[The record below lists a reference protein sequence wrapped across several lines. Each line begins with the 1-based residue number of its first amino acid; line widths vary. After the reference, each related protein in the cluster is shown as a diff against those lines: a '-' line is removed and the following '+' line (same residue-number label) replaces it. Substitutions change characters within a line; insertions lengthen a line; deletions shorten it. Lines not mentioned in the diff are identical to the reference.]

1 MHAVSTDFATK
12 SFWLGNDEYTAGP
25 SLEGDL
31 EVDVAIVGAGFTG
44 LSTAFHLHKADPSL
58 RIAILESEVVG
69 YGASGRNAGF
79 SMTKIGMMHSF
90 TATRFGKTKARE
102 AHLYADRAVTLLKD
116 LIEELDLDCDYEH
129 TGFLWVA
136 TSEKYSK
143 RLLKEIALVHRLGLT
158 GVNLIEHAD
167 LIERVN
173 SPLYKGPAWWEP
185 NTGILNPAKLSREW
199 RRVLD
204 GAGVP
209 IYENTPVLTMDM
221 AAGRQ
226 RLRTPHGTVT
236 ANKVVLATNA
246 WTHEFPQLATKQ
258 VPVWTYIVLT
268 EPLTDEQLD
277 SIGWRGREGVEDF
290 RDLVHYYRLTA
301 DNRLLM
307 GGRDVGLGDGKGMGF
322 DDSPQTWER
331 LRDDIRA
338 IFPGLRDVRFSHA
351 WGGPVSA
358 TLDMF
363 PAIGYAGSKDVVYSM
378 GCVGH
383 GVSTTHLNGQTIR
396 DLVLERD
403 TDLTDVFFV
412 NRKLIPFPPGG
423 LGHAVAGQ
431 IANFLRW
438 EDRRLDV
445 LG

>member
-1 MHAVSTDFATK
+1 M
-12 SFWLGNDEYTAGP
+12 
-25 SLEGDL
+25 
-31 EVDVAIVGAGFTG
+31 AIVGAGFTG
-44 LSTAFHLHKADPSL
+44 LSTAYHLHQADPGL

-90 TATRFGKTKARE
+90 TATRFGKAKARE

-116 LIEELDLDCDYEH
+116 LVAELDLDCDYEH

-136 TSEKYSK
+136 TSEKYSQ
-143 RLLKEIALVHRLGLT
+143 RLLKEIALVHRLGIT
-158 GVNLIEHAD
+158 GVNLIDHAELVD
-167 LIERVN
+167 RVN
-173 SPLYKGPAWWEP
+173 SPLYRGPAWWEP
-185 NTGILNPAKLSREW
+185 NTGILNPAKLSRAW
-199 RRVLD
+199 RGVLD
-204 GAGVP
+204 AAGVP
-209 IYENTPVLTMDM
+209 IYENTPVTSVTPGN
-221 AAGRQ
+221 GRT
-226 RLRTPHGTVT
+226 RVATPGGIVT
-236 ANKVVLATNA
+236 ARKVVLATNA
-246 WTHEFPQLATKQ
+246 WSHLFAQLASKQ

-268 EPLTDEQLD
+268 EPLTDAQLD

-307 GGRDVGLGDGKGMGF
+307 GGRDVLLGDGRGMGF
-322 DDSPQTWER
+322 DDSPPTWER
-331 LRDDIRA
+331 LRNDIRA
-338 IFPGLRDVRFSHA
+338 IFPGLQDVEFSHA

-363 PAIGYAGSKDVVYSM
+363 PAIGFAGSKDIVYSI

-403 TDLTDVFFV
+403 TELTDVFFV
-412 NRKLIPFPPGG
+412 NRKVVPFPPGG
-423 LGHAVAGQ
+423 LGHKVAER
-431 IANFLRW
+431 IAGFLRW

>member
-1 MHAVSTDFATK
+1 MDSDFAQK
-12 SFWLGNDEYTAGP
+12 SYWLGVDPYEPRPHLAGG
-25 SLEGDL
+25 LD
-31 EVDVAIVGAGFTG
+31 VDVAIVGAGFTG
-44 LSTAFHLHKADPSL
+44 LSTAYHLHQADPSL
-58 RIAILESEVVG
+58 RITVLEAGVVG

-90 TATRFGKTKARE
+90 TATRFGKAKARE

-116 LIEELDLDCDYEH
+116 LVTELDLDCDYEH

-143 RLLKEIALVHRLGLT
+143 RLLKEIALVHRLGIT
-158 GVNLIEHAD
+158 GISLIDHDA
-167 LIERVN
+167 LLSRVN

-185 NTGILNPAKLSREW
+185 NTGILNPAKLSRAW
-199 RRVLD
+199 GRVLD
-204 GAGVP
+204 AAGVP
-209 IYENTPVLTMDM
+209 IHEQTPVT
-221 AAGRQ
+221 AVEPGTGRQ
-226 RLRTPHGTVT
+226 TLRTPYGTVT
-236 ANKVVLATNA
+236 ARKVVLATNA
-246 WTHEFPQLATKQ
+246 WTHHFAPMQRKQ

-268 EPLTDEQLD
+268 EPLTEAQLD
-277 SIGWRGREGVEDF
+277 SIGWVGREGVEDF

-307 GGRDVGLGDGKGMGF
+307 GGRDVALGDGRGMDF
-322 DDSPQTWER
+322 DSDPQIWER
-331 LRDDIRA
+331 LRADVRA

-363 PAIGYAGSKDVVYSM
+363 PAIGFAGSPDIVYSM

-383 GVSTTHLNGQTIR
+383 GVSTTHLNGQAIR
-396 DLVLERD
+396 DLVLQRD

-412 NRKLIPFPPGG
+412 NRKVVPFPPGG
-423 LGHAVAGQ
+423 LGHAVAGR
-431 IANFLRW
+431 IADVLRW

-445 LG
+445 LR

>member
-1 MHAVSTDFATK
+1 VSVQDFREK
-12 SFWLGNDEYTAGP
+12 SFWLAADPYEPRPPLA
-25 SLEGDL
+25 GDL

-44 LSTAFHLHKADPSL
+44 MSTAYHLHEADPSL
-58 RIAILESEVVG
+58 RIAVLEAGVVG

-102 AHLYADRAVTLLKD
+102 AHLYADRAVTLLKGLVED
-116 LIEELDLDCDYEH
+116 LDLDCDYEH

-136 TSEKYSK
+136 TSDKYSK
-143 RLLKEIALVHRLGLT
+143 RLLKEIALVHRLGIT
-158 GVNLIEHAD
+158 GVNLIEHEE
-167 LIERVN
+167 LVGRVN
-173 SPLYKGPAWWEP
+173 SPLYRGPAWWEP
-185 NTGILNPAKLSREW
+185 NTGILNPAKLSRAW
-199 RRVLD
+199 GRVLD
-204 GAGVP
+204 EAGVP
-209 IYENTPVLTMDM
+209 IYEQTPVT
-221 AAGRQ
+221 AVEPGNGRHTV
-226 RLRTPHGTVT
+226 RTPHGSVT
-236 ANKVVLATNA
+236 ARKVALATNA
-246 WTHEFPQLATKQ
+246 WTHHFAPMQRKQ

-268 EPLTDEQLD
+268 EPLTDAQLD
-277 SIGWRGREGVEDF
+277 SMGWKGREGVEDF

-307 GGRDVGLGDGKGMGF
+307 GGRDVGLGNGKSMDF
-322 DDSPQTWER
+322 DADPATWEK
-331 LRDDIRA
+331 LRADVRA
-338 IFPGLRDVRFSHA
+338 IFPGLRDVQFSHA

-363 PAIGYAGSKDVVYSM
+363 PAIGFAGSPDIIYSM

-396 DLVLERD
+396 DLVLEKN

-412 NRKLIPFPPGG
+412 NRKVVPFPPGS
-423 LGHAVAGQ
+423 LGHMVAER
-431 IANFLRW
+431 IAGVLRW

-445 LG
+445 LS

>member
-1 MHAVSTDFATK
+1 MFVTNDFASK
-12 SFWLGNDEYTAGP
+12 SFWLGADPYAPGP
-25 SLEGDL
+25 ALAGDL
-31 EVDVAIVGAGFTG
+31 DVDVAIVGAGFTG
-44 LSTAFHLHKADPSL
+44 MSTAYHLHEADPSL
-58 RIAILESEVVG
+58 RMAVLEADVVG

-79 SMTKIGMMHSF
+79 SMTKIGMMHSY
-90 TATRFGKTKARE
+90 TAMRFGKAKARE
-102 AHLYADRAVTLLKD
+102 AHLYADRAVTLLKNLVED
-116 LIEELDLDCDYEH
+116 LKLDCDYEH

-136 TSEKYSK
+136 TSDKYSK

-158 GVNLIEHAD
+158 GVNLIDHEELVD
-167 LIERVN
+167 RVN
-173 SPLYKGPAWWEP
+173 SPLYRGPAWWEP
-185 NTGILNPAKLSREW
+185 NTGILNPAKLSRAW
-199 RRVLD
+199 RGVLD
-204 GAGVP
+204 TRGVP
-209 IYENTPVLTMDM
+209 IHENTPVLSVES
-221 AAGRQ
+221 AGGRQ
-226 RLRTPHGTVT
+226 RLTTPTGTVT

-246 WTHEFPQLATKQ
+246 WSHEFAQIAKKQ

-268 EPLTDEQLD
+268 EPLTDAELD
-277 SIGWRGREGVEDF
+277 SIGWRGREGVEDV

-307 GGRDVGLGDGKGMGF
+307 GGRDVGLGDGKGMDF
-322 DDSPQTWER
+322 DDSPATWGH
-331 LRDDIRA
+331 LRDDIRT
-338 IFPGLRDVRFSHA
+338 IFPGLRDVKFSHA

-363 PAIGYAGSKDVVYSM
+363 PAIGYAGSKDVIYSI

-412 NRKLIPFPPGG
+412 DRKVVPFPPGG
-423 LGHAVAGQ
+423 LGHAVADK
-431 IANFLRW
+431 IAGFLRW